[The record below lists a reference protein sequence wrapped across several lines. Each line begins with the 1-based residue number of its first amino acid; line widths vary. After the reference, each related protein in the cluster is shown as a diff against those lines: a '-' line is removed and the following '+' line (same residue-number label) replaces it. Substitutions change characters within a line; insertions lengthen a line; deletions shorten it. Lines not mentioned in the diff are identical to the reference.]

1 MASTSAAGVDLNE
14 SQQGETRGILIPFAA
29 LAVMAVALRFWSRGL
44 MKLLFGLD
52 DYLCVI
58 GLVFT
63 LGCFALSMTMVQLGS
78 GLHFDAVPLEN
89 VPKYLQ
95 CLYSYQLVYATSILF
110 IKTSILAYY
119 KRIFSVRQFRIAVYA
134 LGALVLAW
142 WIAVVFISIFSCKPI
157 HGFWDKAIN
166 PRCVNTK
173 TFYIGNAVPNIVTDV
188 LILAMPIRMVWTLQ
202 TTRPQKVSLS
212 FIFLLGSFVVIC
224 SCVRLYEQFKVDEPD
239 FTWEMNGTV
248 IWTSLEVSLGVISA
262 CLPTMRPLLRWALHK
277 PNLSVSATN
286 ASAVSE
292 SYRAYGPKRGFET
305 LPSGS
310 HRYVPSLETGVSC
323 ETVDSDPNDIP
334 LGKIWV
340 KNDVQVGSQPVGR
353 STTDPQ

>member
-1 MASTSAAGVDLNE
+1 MASTPTAGVDLTE
-14 SQQGETRGILIPFAA
+14 SQQGKTRGILIPFAA
-29 LAVMAVALRFWSRGL
+29 LAVMALVLRFWSRGL
-44 MKLLFGLD
+44 MKMRFGLD
-52 DYLCVI
+52 DYLCVV
-58 GLVFT
+58 GLIFT
-63 LGCFALSMTMVQLGS
+63 LGCFALSMIMVQLGS
-78 GLHFDAVPLEN
+78 GLHVEIVPLEN

-95 CLYSYQLVYATSILF
+95 CLYSYQLIYATSILF

-119 KRIFSVRQFRIAVYA
+119 KRIFSVRQFRVAVYVI
-134 LGALVLAW
+134 GAVVFAW
-142 WIAVVFISIFSCKPI
+142 WIAVVLISIFSCKPI

-166 PRCVNTK
+166 PKCVSTK
-173 TFYIGNAVPNIVTDV
+173 RFYIGNAVPNIVTDV
-188 LILAMPIRMVWTLQ
+188 LILAMPIRMVWALQ

-224 SCVRLYEQFKVDEPD
+224 SCVRLYEQFRVDEPD
-239 FTWEMNGTV
+239 FTWAMNGTV

-277 PNLSVSATN
+277 LNLSAGATS

-305 LPSGS
+305 LPSGG
-310 HRYVPSLETGVSC
+310 HRYLPSLETGVSC
-323 ETVDSDPNDIP
+323 ETGETDRNEIP

-353 STTDPQ
+353 SITDP